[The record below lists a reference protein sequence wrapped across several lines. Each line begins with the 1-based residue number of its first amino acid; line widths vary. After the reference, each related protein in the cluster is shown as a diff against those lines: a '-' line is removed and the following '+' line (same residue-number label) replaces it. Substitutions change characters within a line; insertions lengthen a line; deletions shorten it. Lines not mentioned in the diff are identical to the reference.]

1 MTLILVQLAVNPN
14 QHATTIAEE
23 KSRRLN
29 TGDIVR
35 VLKSRNDVGR
45 RQYKPAWIAA
55 GGSAGTYPMG
65 FVVVEITDMTDTEA
79 AELVKSYPE
88 TDDLDAVEFLRRWGF
103 VAGGISAER
112 QAELMTNGELVTNKA
127 LMQTA
132 LVDKAGLLTITDL

>member
-1 MTLILVQLAVNPN
+1 MALILVQLAANPN
-14 QHATTIAEE
+14 QHAATIAEE
-23 KSRRLN
+23 KARRLN
-29 TGDIVR
+29 IGDIVR

-55 GGSAGTYPMG
+55 GGSAGSYPMG
-65 FVVVEITDMTDTEA
+65 FVVVEITDMTDSDA

-88 TDDLDAVEFLRRWGF
+88 TDDLDAIEFHRRWGF

-112 QAELMTNGELVTNKA
+112 QAELMVNGELVSNKA

-132 LVDKAGLLTITDL
+132 LIDKAGLLTVADL